1 MEWQFEQNKIT
12 VQRNNTVFK
21 ISSLN
26 PHPQNVTTLNKKY
39 CNGWIDINGRVK
51 C

>member
-12 VQRNNTVFK
+12 VQRIITVFK
-21 ISSLN
+21 ISTLN
-26 PHPQNVTTLNKKY
+26 PHPQNVTTEITKY